1 MQELGDTE
9 DEDDGGFPCVPELVL
24 LALLVRAVGFG
35 CPSSRRGRGRD
46 GGWSRAGGAR
56 RLATLAIRPRE
67 REAPHSRNP
76 R

>member
-9 DEDDGGFPCVPELVL
+9 DEGNGGFPYVPELV
-24 LALLVRAVGFG
+24 LLVRAVGF
-35 CPSSRRGRGRD
+35 CYPSSRRGRGRD
-46 GGWSRAGGAR
+46 GEWSRAGVAR
-56 RLATLAIRPRE
+56 RLATLAMRPRE